1 MASVKFQKGSEEWMM
16 FQDYYKLVQKYYIPE
31 DTDEYWEEVVKEVDI
46 FVKKYQA
53 NVPLARN
60 IALAFANTLEEE
72 LKKKKGVIT

>member
-16 FQDYYKLVQKYYIPE
+16 FQDYYKLVQDYYIPE
-31 DTDEYWEEVVKEVDI
+31 EADEYWEDVIKAVDI

-60 IALAFANTLEEE
+60 IALALAETLENS
-72 LKKKKGVIT
+72 LKNKRKG